1 MSWGI
6 TLGLA
11 ALSFLGLA
19 IVLKAPRKSWEAIG
33 AVLLL
38 GIAGF
43 AWQARPA
50 QPGAPKASA
59 EGKRPDARAL
69 LAAQQQLAS
78 QSGMAPNSWMVISGA
93 MARNGQFGDAAGI
106 VLGAIEQDP
115 KNSDAWQALANY
127 LTMHSE
133 GSLSPASLYA
143 FRRAAEADPQSP
155 GPPFFLGLALASNG
169 KFDEGRALWA
179 DLLARTPGDAPWR
192 ADLAERLGRLDA
204 FIATQRQSV
213 AGPAASAPPPT
224 R

>member
-1 MSWGI
+1 MSWVV

-11 ALSFLGLA
+11 ALCFVALA
-19 IVLKAPRKSWEAIG
+19 LVLKAPRKGWEAIG
-33 AVLLL
+33 AALLL

-50 QPGAPKASA
+50 QPGAPKAAA
-59 EGKRPDARAL
+59 EGRKQDAGAL
-69 LAAQQQLAS
+69 IAAQQQLAS

-93 MARNGQFGDAAGI
+93 IARNGQFGDAAGV

-127 LTMHSE
+127 LTMHAE
-133 GSLSPASLYA
+133 GSLSPAALYA
-143 FRRAAEADPQSP
+143 YRRAAQADPDSP

-169 KFDEGRALWA
+169 KLDEGRKQWA
-179 DLLARTPGDAPWR
+179 DLLARAPKDAPWR
-192 ADLAERLGRLDA
+192 ADLAERLARLDA
-204 FIATQRQSV
+204 FIAAQGV
-213 AGPAASAPPPT
+213 AAAGE

>member
-1 MSWGI
+1 MSWVM
-6 TLGLA
+6 TLALA
-11 ALSFLGLA
+11 ALSFVALA
-19 IVLKAPRKSWEAIG
+19 FVLKAPRKGWEAI
-33 AVLLL
+33 AAALLV

-59 EGKRPDARAL
+59 EGKRPDAGAL

-106 VLGAIEQDP
+106 VLGAVEQDP

-133 GSLSPASLYA
+133 GSLSPAALYA
-143 FRRAAEADPQSP
+143 FRRAAQADPQSP

-169 KFDEGRALWA
+169 KLDEGRAMWA
-179 DLLARTPGDAPWR
+179 DLLARAPKDAPWR
-192 ADLAERLGRLDA
+192 ADLAERLARLDA
-204 FIATQRQSV
+204 FIAAQGVAAAQQR
-213 AGPAASAPPPT
+213 
-224 R
+224 